1 MESAVEL
8 LPRKH
13 WNRVN
18 SMDKLAIA
26 LAFAVAVAVVVT
38 VDVVCVVICLVGRWV
53 DDCG

>member
-1 MESAVEL
+1 MEL

-26 LAFAVAVAVVVT
+26 MAFAVAVAVVT
-38 VDVVCVVICLVGRWV
+38 VDVVRTV
-53 DDCG
+53 DGG

>member
-1 MESAVEL
+1 MKL

-26 LAFAVAVAVVVT
+26 MAFAVAVAVVT
-38 VDVVCVVICLVGRWV
+38 VDVVRTV
-53 DDCG
+53 DGG